1 MSVFEKVSDNFSTF
15 NNLAQP
21 LFMKAKYKID
31 DNINMH
37 SYSLLY
43 EKYLGFKWFLSTKN
57 TPKLKKMWKKE
68 AKETLPS
75 GKLLCLE
82 FEILSTFYMV
92 LYAIPVKMLSDLIQL
107 NQLCIHFRMENILTA
122 KATAMENKT
131 QGLTF
136 LLLDL

>member
-1 MSVFEKVSDNFSTF
+1 
-15 NNLAQP
+15 
-21 LFMKAKYKID
+21 
-31 DNINMH
+31 
-37 SYSLLY
+37 
-43 EKYLGFKWFLSTKN
+43 
-57 TPKLKKMWKKE
+57 MWKKE

-82 FEILSTFYMV
+82 FEILSTFHMA
-92 LYAIPVKMLSDLIQL
+92 LYAIPIKMLSDLIQL

-131 QGLTF
+131 QGLAF

>member
-1 MSVFEKVSDNFSTF
+1 MV
-15 NNLAQP
+15 L
-21 LFMKAKYKID
+21 KYK
-31 DNINMH
+31 
-37 SYSLLY
+37 
-43 EKYLGFKWFLSTKN
+43 KYTKIEEN
-57 TPKLKKMWKKE
+57 VKKKE
-68 AKETLPS
+68 TKETLPS

-92 LYAIPVKMLSDLIQL
+92 LYAIPVKMLSYLIQL

>member
-15 NNLAQP
+15 KNLAQP
-21 LFMKAKYKID
+21 LFTKAKYKID
-31 DNINMH
+31 DN
-37 SYSLLY
+37 
-43 EKYLGFKWFLSTKN
+43 
-57 TPKLKKMWKKE
+57 
-68 AKETLPS
+68 
-75 GKLLCLE
+75 
-82 FEILSTFYMV
+82 
-92 LYAIPVKMLSDLIQL
+92 VKMLSDLIQL

>member
-1 MSVFEKVSDNFSTF
+1 MV
-15 NNLAQP
+15 L
-21 LFMKAKYKID
+21 KYK
-31 DNINMH
+31 
-37 SYSLLY
+37 
-43 EKYLGFKWFLSTKN
+43 KYTEIEENVK
-57 TPKLKKMWKKE
+57 KKE
-68 AKETLPS
+68 TKEKLPS

-92 LYAIPVKMLSDLIQL
+92 LYAIPVKMLSYLIQL

>member
-21 LFMKAKYKID
+21 LFTKAKYKID

-57 TPKLKKMWKKE
+57 TPKLKKM
-68 AKETLPS
+68 
-75 GKLLCLE
+75 
-82 FEILSTFYMV
+82 
-92 LYAIPVKMLSDLIQL
+92 
-107 NQLCIHFRMENILTA
+107 
-122 KATAMENKT
+122 
-131 QGLTF
+131 
-136 LLLDL
+136 

>member
-1 MSVFEKVSDNFSTF
+1 M
-15 NNLAQP
+15 A
-21 LFMKAKYKID
+21 
-31 DNINMH
+31 
-37 SYSLLY
+37 
-43 EKYLGFKWFLSTKN
+43 
-57 TPKLKKMWKKE
+57 
-68 AKETLPS
+68 
-75 GKLLCLE
+75 
-82 FEILSTFYMV
+82 